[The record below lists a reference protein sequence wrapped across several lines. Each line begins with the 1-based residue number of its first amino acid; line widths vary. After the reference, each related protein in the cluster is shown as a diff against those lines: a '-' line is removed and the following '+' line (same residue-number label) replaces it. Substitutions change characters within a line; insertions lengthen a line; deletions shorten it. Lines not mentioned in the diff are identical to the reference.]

1 MVAKLTPY
9 QEMIFFP
16 GGNPAA
22 FAQIRV
28 VLEGSNVPP
37 KLFSDAAATLPLSI
51 PLTANGMGTI
61 MFYAAPGCY
70 LGVLSGTRTR
80 IPVQAAHPDPVFP
93 DVYVHTQAAPA
104 LAWTID
110 HYMGIE
116 PATNILFAG
125 EAVEAHVTNPSTDQ
139 TVITFSEPVTGVAQL
154 RR

>member
-37 KLFSDAAATLPLSI
+37 KLFADAAATLPLSI

-61 MFYAAPGCY
+61 TFYAAPGCY

-80 IPVQAAHPDPVFP
+80 IPVMAGHPDRVFP
-93 DVYVHTQAAPA
+93 DVYVHTQTAPA
-104 LAWTID
+104 LTWTID
-110 HYMGIE
+110 HYLGIE

-125 EAVEAHVTNPSTDQ
+125 EAVEAQVDNPSNDQ
-139 TVITFSEPVTGVAQL
+139 TLITFSEPTTGVAQL